1 LLEILALYWMQV
13 ATQVSS
19 YTRVMRPTWVEVDL
33 TALRRNFR
41 VMQQFV
47 APHATVCSV
56 VKADAYGHG
65 AVECARALETEGAKW
80 FGVTSTEEGLA
91 LRKSGINGRIL
102 LMTGFWRG
110 DADEAVLHDLTP
122 SVWAWWQ
129 IEALENSYNSLGWRV
144 QGHIP
149 FHLKLDTGMSR
160 LGMQPRDLPQFAAAL
175 KRARHVQL
183 EGVFSHLASS
193 EVVDA
198 PSVDEQI
205 NLFNQCLAQLKTA
218 GLNPQYR
225 HIGNTA
231 AVLTRTQSWY
241 NMVRPGLA
249 LYGYHLPA
257 VSSTGEI
264 QTDAPLLS
272 LTPVLSWK
280 TRIIALKD
288 VPANTAVGY
297 GGSYLTPA
305 PTRIA
310 VLAVGY
316 ADGLSRSLSSPRG
329 RVIVRDNYAPI
340 LGKVAMDLTVVD
352 ITGIPGVAI
361 GDEVTI
367 IGSSPRCAI
376 SAWEHADLSDSIPYE
391 VLCSIGRR
399 VPRVYV

>member
-1 LLEILALYWMQV
+1 
-13 ATQVSS
+13 
-19 YTRVMRPTWVEVDL
+19 MRPTWVEVDL
-33 TALRRNFR
+33 TALRRNFQT
-41 VMQQFV
+41 VQAFV
-47 APHATVCSV
+47 APRAAVCCV

-65 AVECARALETEGAKW
+65 AVECARALEGAGAKW

-91 LRKSGINGRIL
+91 LRKAGVNGRIL

-110 DADEAVLHDLTP
+110 DTDEAVLHDLTP

-144 QGHIP
+144 QDNIP

-160 LGMQPRDLPQFAAAL
+160 LGLQPPDLPQFVAAL
-175 KRARHVQL
+175 KRARHVEF

-198 PSVDEQI
+198 PSVDDQ
-205 NLFNQCLAQLKTA
+205 LRVFDDCLARLNAA
-218 GLNPQYR
+218 GLNPKYR

-231 AVLTRTQSWY
+231 AILTREHSWY

-257 VSSTGEI
+257 VTEAGGPPAASRSL
-264 QTDAPLLS
+264 A

-297 GGSYLTPA
+297 NGAYVTAAPA
-305 PTRIA
+305 RIA

-316 ADGLSRSLSSPRG
+316 ADGLSRMLSSRG
-329 RVIVRDNYAPI
+329 RVIVRDHYAPI
-340 LGKVAMDLTVVD
+340 IGKVAMDLTVVD

-367 IGSSPRCAI
+367 IGRSRQCSI
-376 SAWEHADLSDSIPYE
+376 TAWEHADLSESIPYE

-399 VPRVYV
+399 VPRVYVE

>member
-1 LLEILALYWMQV
+1 
-13 ATQVSS
+13 
-19 YTRVMRPTWVEVDL
+19 MRPTWVEVDL

-41 VMQQFV
+41 TLQQFV
-47 APHATVCSV
+47 APQATVCCI

-65 AVECARALETEGAKW
+65 VVECARALEAEGAQW
-80 FGVTSTEEGLA
+80 FGVTSTEEGIA
-91 LRKSGINGRIL
+91 VRKAGVNGRIL

-122 SVWAWWQ
+122 AVWAWWQ
-129 IEALENSYNSLGWRV
+129 IEALENAYRSLGWRV
-144 QGHIP
+144 QGHLP

-160 LGMQPRDLPQFAAAL
+160 LGLQPHELPPFAAAL

-198 PSVDEQI
+198 PSVDEQ
-205 NLFNQCLAQLKTA
+205 LAVFDQCLTALRAA
-218 GLNPQYR
+218 GLNPRYR

-231 AVLTRTQSWY
+231 AILTRQHSWH

-257 VSSTGEI
+257 VSRRGEP
-264 QTDAPLLS
+264 QSEARSLE

-288 VPANTAVGY
+288 VPAHAAVGY
-297 GGSYLTPA
+297 NGSYVTPA
-305 PTRIA
+305 PARLA

-316 ADGLSRSLSSPRG
+316 ADGLSRALSSPRG
-329 RVIVRDNYAPI
+329 RVIVRDRYAAI
-340 LGKVAMDLTVVD
+340 LGRVAMDLTVADV
-352 ITGIPGVAI
+352 TGIPGVTI
-361 GDEVTI
+361 GEEVTI
-367 IGSSPRCAI
+367 IGSSPHCSI
-376 SAWEHADLSDSIPYE
+376 SAWEHANLSDTIPYE

-399 VPRVYV
+399 VPRVYIE